1 MDLQQYFATQCRA
14 TSVLLKTN
22 SPSIKAT
29 VQGRRRE
36 QTGTVASFGFDG
48 FNLDILYIERGRA
61 AYAQQTIWLS
71 FTLDCDTTLPYSVYD
86 ILSFIEPDNF
96 NCYTFTY
103 VDSQELMKDCFGE
116 INGLLEKLI
125 PALTAFLKDG
135 ITKNRLIDA
144 QRKAINRYFGD
155 SVIES
160 GEMLGSAADNIINMM
175 LRNFHEAQ
183 IECAVIGGQG
193 LFYEGK
199 DEKALKK
206 LKKSK
211 YRTAYHDN
219 LVSYMENGGTS
230 ACVTPVARKASAH
243 KGAARH
249 SQGVS
254 GIFKILGM
262 AIAID
267 IPVTAFLVGF
277 FYVSCTLMFRESLF
291 YTGFYENVFLMPF
304 FGSLFSVGLSI
315 QVLNRRSKK
324 KGKNKSSVHT
334 PEASAS
340 IKSFYKYLT
349 IIGECLAL
357 FGCLSSIFST
367 TAFYGDSFKYSQADF
382 PLYHEECSYKAIDT
396 IALVEGYMENEKFH
410 EQKHIAI
417 VTKSGTVIDL
427 YNSTCLSGESVI
439 KNITFADDHNIKIKT
454 VKTIEGLK

>member
-14 TSVLLKTN
+14 TSVLLRTN

-29 VQGRRRE
+29 FQGRRRE
-36 QTGTVASFGFDG
+36 QTGTIASFGFDG

-116 INGLLEKLI
+116 INTLLERLV
-125 PALTAFLKDG
+125 PELTAFLKDG

-160 GEMLGSAADNIINMM
+160 SEMLGSAADNIINMM

-183 IECAVIGGQG
+183 IECAVIGGQS

-219 LVSYMENGGTS
+219 LVAFMENGGTS
-230 ACVTPVARKASAH
+230 DCVTPVARKASAH

-254 GIFKILGM
+254 GIFRILGL
-262 AIAID
+262 AIAVD
-267 IPVTAFLVGF
+267 VPVTAFLIAF
-277 FYVSCTLMFRESLF
+277 FYVACLLMFRGSLF
-291 YTGFYENVFLMPF
+291 YTGFYENLFLMPF

-315 QVLNRRSKK
+315 QILNRKPKEKK
-324 KGKNKSSVHT
+324 NNKKTVHS
-334 PEASAS
+334 PEASG
-340 IKSFYKYLT
+340 ILKGFYKYLT
-349 IIGECLAL
+349 IAGECLAL
-357 FGCLSSIFST
+357 IGCISSIFST
-367 TAFYGDSFKYSQADF
+367 TVFYEDGFRYSQADF
-382 PLYHEECSYKAIDT
+382 PLSHEECKYNSVDT
-396 IALVEGYMENEKFH
+396 IALVEGYSENEKFY
-410 EQKHIAI
+410 EQKHIAV

-427 YNSTCLSGESVI
+427 YNSTWLSGEDI
-439 KNITFADDHNIKIKT
+439 MKNLTFTQDYGIETKT
-454 VKTIEGLK
+454 VKSIKELK

>member
-14 TSVLLKTN
+14 TSVLLRTN

-29 VQGRRRE
+29 FQGRKRE
-36 QTGTVASFGFDG
+36 QTGAIASFGFDG
-48 FNLDILYIERGRA
+48 FNLDILYIERGRS
-61 AYAQQTIWLS
+61 AYAQQTLWLS

-103 VDSQELMKDCFGE
+103 VDSQELMRDCFGE
-116 INGLLEKLI
+116 INALLERLVPKLKD
-125 PALTAFLKDG
+125 FLKDG
-135 ITKNRLIDA
+135 INKNRLIDS

-160 GEMLGSAADNIINMM
+160 SEMLGSAADNIINMM

-211 YRTAYHDN
+211 YLTAYHDN
-219 LVSYMENGGTS
+219 LVAFMENGGTS
-230 ACVTPVARKASAH
+230 DCVTPIARKASAH
-243 KGAARH
+243 KGAVRH
-249 SQGVS
+249 GQGVS
-254 GIFKILGM
+254 GIFRILGI
-262 AIAID
+262 ALAID
-267 IPVTAFLVGF
+267 IPVTAFLIGF
-277 FYVSCTLMFRESLF
+277 FYISCMVMFRGCLF
-291 YTGFYENVFLMPF
+291 YSGFYENVFLMPF

-315 QVLNRRSKK
+315 QLLNRKRKSNDKD
-324 KGKNKSSVHT
+324 NKSVQS
-334 PEASAS
+334 PEAPK
-340 IKSFYKYLT
+340 ILKNFYKYLT
-349 IIGECLAL
+349 IVGECLAL
-357 FGCLSSIFST
+357 FGCLSAIFST
-367 TAFYGDSFKYSQADF
+367 AVFYEDGFRYSQADF
-382 PLYHEECSYKAIDT
+382 PLSHQECKYNSVET
-396 IALVEGYMENEKFH
+396 IALVEGYVENEKFY

-427 YNSTCLSGESVI
+427 YNSTCLSAEDI
-439 KNITFADDHNIKIKT
+439 MKNLTFASEYGIETTT

>member
-29 VQGRRRE
+29 VQGKNR
-36 QTGTVASFGFDG
+36 QPTGTIASFGFDG
-48 FNLDILYIERGRA
+48 FNLDILYIERGRS

-86 ILSFIEPDNF
+86 ILSFIEPQNF

-103 VDSQELMKDCFGE
+103 VDSQELMRDCFGE
-116 INGLLEKLI
+116 INNLLERLV
-125 PALTAFLKDG
+125 PQLTDFLQNG
-135 ITKNRLIDA
+135 INKNRLADA
-144 QRKAINRYFGD
+144 QKKAINRYFGD

-160 GEMLGSAADNIINMM
+160 GEMLGAAADNLINMM
-175 LRNFHEAQ
+175 LRNFHDAQ
-183 IECAVIGGQG
+183 IESAVIGGQG

-206 LKKSK
+206 LKKAK

-219 LVSYMENGGTS
+219 LIAYMENGGTS
-230 ACVTPVARKASAH
+230 DCVTPVAHKASAH

-249 SQGVS
+249 SQGAAGV
-254 GIFKILGM
+254 FKIIGI
-262 AIAID
+262 AIAVD
-267 IPVTAFLVGF
+267 IPTTLFLIAAFYAGCRL
-277 FYVSCTLMFRESLF
+277 LFRDALF

-304 FGSLFSVGLSI
+304 FGSLFSVGASI
-315 QVLNRRSKK
+315 QLLNRKSKK
-324 KGKNKSSVHT
+324 KQDDKKSVHT
-334 PEASAS
+334 PDQPE
-340 IKSFYKYLT
+340 IVKGFYRWLT
-349 IIGECLAL
+349 IAGECLAL

-367 TAFYGDSFKYSQADF
+367 TAFYNDSFKYSQADF
-382 PLYHEECSYKAIDT
+382 PIYHEECSYKAVDT
-396 IALVEGYMENEKFH
+396 IALVEGYTENEKFH

-439 KNITFADDHNIKIKT
+439 KSITFADDYNIKIKT
-454 VKTIEGLK
+454 VKTIEELK

>member
-14 TSVLLKTN
+14 TSVLLRTN

-29 VQGRRRE
+29 FQGRKRE
-36 QTGTVASFGFDG
+36 QTGTIASFGFDG
-48 FNLDILYIERGRA
+48 FNLDILYIERGRT
-61 AYAQQTIWLS
+61 AYAQQTLWLS

-86 ILSFIEPDNF
+86 ILSFIEPENF

-116 INGLLEKLI
+116 INNLLERLV
-125 PALTAFLKDG
+125 PGLTAFLKDG

-211 YRTAYHDN
+211 YRTTYHDN
-219 LVSYMENGGTS
+219 LVAYMENGGTS
-230 ACVTPVARKASAH
+230 DCVTPVARKASAH
-243 KGAARH
+243 KGAVRH
-249 SQGVS
+249 GQGVS
-254 GIFKILGM
+254 GIFRILGL
-262 AIAID
+262 AVAID
-267 IPVTAFLVGF
+267 IPVTALLIGF
-277 FYVSCTLMFRESLF
+277 FYIACSVMFKDSLF

-304 FGSLFSVGLSI
+304 FGSLFCVGLSI
-315 QVLNRRSKK
+315 QLLNRKSKGKK
-324 KGKNKSSVHT
+324 KDKKSVHS
-334 PEASAS
+334 PEAPTTLV
-340 IKSFYKYLT
+340 SFYKYLT
-349 IIGECLAL
+349 IVGECLAL

-367 TAFYGDSFKYSQADF
+367 AVFYEDSFRYSQEDF
-382 PLYHEECSYKAIDT
+382 PLSHQECKYESVDT
-396 IALVEGYMENEKFH
+396 IALVEGYVQNEKFY

-427 YNSTCLSGESVI
+427 YNSTCLSGEDI
-439 KNITFADDHNIKIKT
+439 MNNITFISDYGIETKT
-454 VKTIEGLK
+454 VKTIEELK

>member
-29 VQGRRRE
+29 FQGRRRE
-36 QTGTVASFGFDG
+36 QTGVIASYGFDG
-48 FNLDILYIERGRA
+48 FNLDLFYIERGRT
-61 AYAQQTIWLS
+61 AYAQQTLWLS

-86 ILSFIEPDNF
+86 ILSIIEPDNF

-116 INGLLEKLI
+116 INTLLERLV
-125 PALTAFLKDG
+125 PTLSEFLKDG
-135 ITKNRLIDA
+135 INKNRLIDA

-155 SVIES
+155 AVMES
-160 GEMLGSAADNIINMM
+160 SEMIGAAADNIINMM

-206 LKKSK
+206 LKKAK

-219 LVSYMENGGTS
+219 LVAFLENGGTS
-230 ACVTPVARKASAH
+230 ECVSPIARRASAH
-243 KGAARH
+243 KGAVRH
-249 SQGVS
+249 GQGVS
-254 GIFKILGM
+254 GIIRILGV
-262 AIAID
+262 ALAID

-277 FYVSCTLMFRESLF
+277 FYIACTVMFKDSLF
-291 YTGFYENVFLMPF
+291 YTGFYENLFLMPF

-315 QVLNRRSKK
+315 QLLNRKPKDKRKD
-324 KGKNKSSVHT
+324 KSSVHT
-334 PEASAS
+334 PEAPTI

-349 IIGECLAL
+349 IGGECLAL
-357 FGCLSSIFST
+357 FGCISSIFST
-367 TAFYGDSFKYSQADF
+367 TVFYKDSFRYSQVDF
-382 PLYHEECSYKAIDT
+382 PLSHQECRYEAVST
-396 IALVEGYMENEKFH
+396 VVLVEGYEENEKYH
-410 EQKHIAI
+410 PQKHVAV

-427 YNSTCLSGESVI
+427 YNSTWLSGDDVI
-439 KNITFADDHNIKIKT
+439 ENLALLSDYSIETKT
-454 VKTIEGLK
+454 VKTIEELK